1 MAKENKNKNC
11 MWRKPVIQ
19 LVVTVCAAVM
29 LTGCAVTQETN
40 YMTDLQA
47 GDVLPVDVQEI
58 RLKPGDDIVVFVKT
72 KDEVLTEIFNVATPM
87 APTQVAQTVDKDGCI
102 EMAGVGKVQ
111 VKGLTRTEAAA
122 AVKRKIVEQ
131 YSTND
136 AVVTVSFSNLT
147 FSVMGEV
154 NSPGNFDI
162 EKDQLTLLEALSQA
176 GDLTIKGVRE
186 NVLLIRQEGGQKKV
200 YAVDLTSGKDLIT
213 SPAFYIQQDD
223 VIYVAGNKM
232 RQREATV
239 NGNTWT
245 SSSFWLSLTSLAVTV
260 AVLVFK

>member
-1 MAKENKNKNC
+1 MAKENKNKDC
-11 MWRKPVIQ
+11 MWRKPVLQ

>member
-1 MAKENKNKNC
+1 ML
-11 MWRKPVIQ
+11 Q

-72 KDEVLTEIFNVATPM
+72 KDEVLTENFNVATPM

-162 EKDQLTLLEALSQA
+162 EKDQLTLLE
-176 GDLTIKGVRE
+176 
-186 NVLLIRQEGGQKKV
+186 
-200 YAVDLTSGKDLIT
+200 
-213 SPAFYIQQDD
+213 
-223 VIYVAGNKM
+223 
-232 RQREATV
+232 
-239 NGNTWT
+239 
-245 SSSFWLSLTSLAVTV
+245 
-260 AVLVFK
+260 

>member
-1 MAKENKNKNC
+1 MNQKKSFSLLFTIC
-11 MWRKPVIQ
+11 
-19 LVVTVCAAVM
+19 LAVM
-29 LTGCAVTQETN
+29 LLTGCATIQKTN

-47 GDVLPVDVQEI
+47 GDALPVNVQEI

-87 APTQVAQTVDKDGCI
+87 APTQVAQTVDKDGNI
-102 EMAGVGKVQ
+102 EMAGVGKVH
-111 VKGLTRTEAAA
+111 VEGLTRTEAAA
-122 AVKRKIVEQ
+122 TVKRKIVEM
-131 YSTND
+131 YSAND
-136 AVVTVSFSNLT
+136 AVVTVSFSNLK

-154 NSPGNFDI
+154 NAPGNFDI
-162 EKDQLTLLEALSQA
+162 EKDHVTLLEALSQA

-186 NVLLIRQEGGQKKV
+186 NVLLIRQEEGQKKV
-200 YAVDLTSGKDLIT
+200 YAIDLTSGKDMMT

-223 VIYVAGNKM
+223 VIYVSGNKM